1 VTISVVIPFQSDP
14 TQRHRPVRLAD
25 GASREDI
32 FDWVFA
38 RWSDLCPEFDFVSAS
53 STSPIINR
61 SQARNRAV
69 AQSSGDIIIIAD
81 ADIVFH
87 RRQIDVALQY
97 IAVGAEW
104 VVGFNRYEQLTG
116 PDTRTVLAQNP
127 RSPVL
132 RFPSPRWSTDQGNA
146 GLMVL
151 TRAAFYEVG
160 GYDERFS
167 GYGWED
173 WAFANALSTLVHP
186 LVAVPDFVLH
196 LCHPRV
202 STRNSDKRKMKPLFD
217 PYDDAMSNP
226 EAMRAIV
233 DNPAR
238 RLT

>member
-1 VTISVVIPFQSDP
+1 MNVSVVIPFQSDP

-69 AQSSGDIIIIAD
+69 AQSSGDILIIAD

-87 RRQIDVALQY
+87 RRQIDIALQH
-97 IAVGAEW
+97 IANGKEW

-116 PDTRTVLAQNP
+116 PDTRTVLAMDH
-127 RSPVL
+127 VDDVA
-132 RFPSPRWSTDQGNA
+132 RFSSPRWSTDQGNA

-151 TRAAFYEVG
+151 TRHAFYEVG
-160 GYDERFS
+160 GYDERFTRWS
-167 GYGWED
+167 MED
-173 WAFANALSTLVHP
+173 WAFANALCTLVHP
-186 LVAVPDFVLH
+186 MVMVPDFVLH
-196 LCHPRV
+196 LCHPV
-202 STRNSDKRKMKPLFD
+202 ERNRSQSKARQMPDFQ
-217 PYDDAMSNP
+217 PYDDAFGDP